1 MSSSSDRL
9 WAGRRLACPLV
20 VRSRISR
27 HLRHTSVTLML
38 AAGIPVH
45 VVASVHGHDPLIT
58 QRIYAHTRQDD
69 AIAAMATLDR
79 IIGRAAAIEPP
90 GL

>member
-20 VRSRISR
+20 VRSRIGR

-45 VVASVHGHDPLIT
+45 VVAIVHGHDPLIT

-69 AIAAMATLDR
+69 AIAARPTLDR